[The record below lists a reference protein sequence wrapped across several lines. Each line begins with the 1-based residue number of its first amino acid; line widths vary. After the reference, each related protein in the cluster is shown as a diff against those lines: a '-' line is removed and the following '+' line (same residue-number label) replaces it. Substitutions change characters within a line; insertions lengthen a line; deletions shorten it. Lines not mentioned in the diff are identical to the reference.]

1 MLRFMSTLPLENIER
16 GLREEDARLEATQN
30 SKTYRG
36 FCLYRQ
42 DSTGL
47 IPKKVEDRIVDTNK
61 SVFLEFISIVCER
74 VSPMQIGAVSKRY
87 DFILSGIE
95 VPKAIDLPKS
105 MSIQRVRVSPSTSQ
119 HNAKNMIRRIQAA
132 VGDLDIH
139 EIQPGKDP
147 LSELLPL
154 GGWHPVNAKLRLIHF
169 QKDSIYEEFQPRDCV
184 MPSCV
189 ICGGG
194 AAKKEE
200 EQQKQLMMEEAENKL
215 E

>member
-1 MLRFMSTLPLENIER
+1 MGTQPGKHIET
-16 GLREEDARLEATQN
+16 GLREEDARPEATQN
-30 SKTYRG
+30 IKTYRG

-74 VSPMQIGAVSKRY
+74 VQPMQIGALSKRY
-87 DFILSGIE
+87 EFILSDVEI
-95 VPKAIDLPKS
+95 PKAIDLPKS

-119 HNAKNMIRRIQAA
+119 HNAKNMIKRIQAA
-132 VGDLDIH
+132 VGDLYIH

-154 GGWHPVNAKLRLIHF
+154 GGWHPVNAKFRLIHF
-169 QKDSIYEEFQPRDCV
+169 QKDSIYEEFQPRNCIV
-184 MPSCV
+184 PSCV

-194 AAKKEE
+194 AKKGE
-200 EQQKQLMMEEAENKL
+200 EQQKQLMIEEPENML
-215 E
+215 